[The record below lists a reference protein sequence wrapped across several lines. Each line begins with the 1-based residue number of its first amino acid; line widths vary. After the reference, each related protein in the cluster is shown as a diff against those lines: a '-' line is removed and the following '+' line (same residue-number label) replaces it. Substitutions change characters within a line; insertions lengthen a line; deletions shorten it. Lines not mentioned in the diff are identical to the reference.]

1 MNKPDEQLFSIEE
14 LMRFQ
19 AVLKGHLEAT
29 AKIPLILFKT
39 LLVIAILGIVGY
51 SEWEII
57 YRVFEYIAGDHN
69 EYWSPALMGFTAATM
84 IIGFHIL
91 AKDKPNN
98 LAVRIVERSVV
109 ILIPLYLAGI
119 GLLIAGILFG
129 DGLGS
134 LINTEIPVVIGS
146 IPEMIEQGFIDA
158 VFAYIA
164 NPLAVMAF
172 SLGIGGL
179 AIVNIFI
186 AHKLLS
192 VITCN
197 LDDMFGR
204 LSRAKAAIK
213 DHHIILRTQ
222 KQFAEI
228 NSDLSDMLIWDDT
241 YIRMIIAN
249 EVMNVIAE
257 ALLPHKQ
264 WLQNVQ
270 YSKEFRFETQTQ
282 KVDPKQLAKDIAKIE
297 AIRLQDIMNAM
308 NPKLLEKKS

>member
-1 MNKPDEQLFSIEE
+1 MDKLNEQLFSIEE

-29 AKIPLILFKT
+29 AKIPWISFKT
-39 LLVIAILGIVGY
+39 LLMVAALLIVGY

-57 YRVFEYIAGDHN
+57 YRVFEYLAGDHH

-109 ILIPLYLAGI
+109 ILIPFYLVGI
-119 GLLIAGILFG
+119 GLLIASILFG

-134 LINTEIPVVIGS
+134 LINTEIPVVIGA
-146 IPEMIEQGFIDA
+146 IPEVIEQGFIDA
-158 VFAYIA
+158 VFTHIT
-164 NPLAVMAF
+164 NPLAVLAF

-192 VITCN
+192 TITIN
-197 LDDMFGR
+197 LEDMFGR

-213 DHHIILRTQ
+213 DHQAILRTQ
-222 KQFAEI
+222 KQFAEV
-228 NSDLSDMLIWDDT
+228 NSELSDMLIYDDAYIRT
-241 YIRMIIAN
+241 YIAN
-249 EVMNVIAE
+249 DVMNVISE
-257 ALLPHKQ
+257 ALLPHKK

-270 YSKEFRFETQTQ
+270 YSTEFRFDTPTQ

-297 AIRLQDIMNAM
+297 AIRLQDIMSAM
-308 NPKLLEKKS
+308 NPKLLEKK

>member
-1 MNKPDEQLFSIEE
+1 MIKPDEQLFTIEE
-14 LMRFQ
+14 MMRFQ
-19 AVLKGHLEAT
+19 AVLKSHLEAI

-39 LLVIAILGIVGY
+39 LLGIAALGVVGY

-57 YRVFEYIAGDHN
+57 YRVFDYLAGDNH

-91 AKDKPNN
+91 AKDKPGN

-119 GLLIAGILFG
+119 GLLIASILFG

-134 LINTEIPVVIGS
+134 LINTEIPVVIGE
-146 IPEMIEQGFIDA
+146 IPKIMEQGFIDA
-158 VFAYIA
+158 IFTNVT
-164 NPLAVMAF
+164 NPLAILAF

-192 VITCN
+192 SITIN
-197 LDDMFGR
+197 LDDIFGR
-204 LSRAKAAIK
+204 LSRAMAAIK
-213 DHHIILRTQ
+213 DHKIIMRTQ
-222 KQFAEI
+222 KQFSEL
-228 NSDLSDMLIWDDT
+228 NSQLCDLLVWDDT
-241 YIRMIIAN
+241 YIRTYIAN
-249 EVMNVIAE
+249 DVMNVICE
-257 ALLPHKQ
+257 ALLPHKK
-264 WLQNVQ
+264 WLQNTQ
-270 YSKEFRFETQTQ
+270 YSTEFRFDTQNQ
-282 KVDPKQLAKDIAKIE
+282 KADPKQLAKDIAKIE

>member
-1 MNKPDEQLFSIEE
+1 MNKPEEQLFSIEE
-14 LMRFQ
+14 MMRFQ

-29 AKIPLILFKT
+29 AKIPLIIFKT
-39 LLVIAILGIVGY
+39 ILLVTACAIVGY

-57 YRVFEYIAGDHN
+57 YRVFDYLGGDHN

-98 LAVRIVERSVV
+98 LAVRIVERSVI
-109 ILIPLYLAGI
+109 ILIPLYLVGI
-119 GLLIAGILFG
+119 GLLIASILFG

-134 LINTEIPVVIGS
+134 LIHTEIPVVIGA
-146 IPEMIEQGFIDA
+146 IPEIIEQGFIDS
-158 VFAYIA
+158 VFTNVT
-164 NPLAVMAF
+164 NPLAVLAF

-192 VITCN
+192 IITTN
-197 LDDMFGR
+197 LDDVFGR

-213 DHHIILRTQ
+213 DHQTILRTQ
-222 KQFAEI
+222 KQFSEL
-228 NSDLSDMLIWDDT
+228 NSELKSMLIWDDT
-241 YIRMIIAN
+241 YIRTYIAN
-249 EVMNVIAE
+249 AVLGVISD
-257 ALLPHKQ
+257 ALLPHKK
-264 WLQNVQ
+264 WLQDFQ
-270 YSKEFRFETQTQ
+270 YSTEFRFETQNQ
-282 KVDPKQLAKDIAKIE
+282 KADPKQLAKDIAKIE

-308 NPKLLEKKS
+308 NPKLLEKK